1 MAAEY
6 EEERKRVVELI
17 YRDNVK
23 DMENYLD
30 EGGNVDFLIS
40 GLTPLCMAR
49 SVEMANFLVENGAN
63 IHFRDESRSRTPF
76 LWQALSGH
84 DKSPEIIKFLLKK
97 DPTIFYDVDKNG
109 ENALHLSIL
118 RGYESS
124 LKCAK
129 FLLAVDPT
137 LVNVKNKDNETPLY
151 IVRKIKNDYKDK
163 IIELLISTKEMLN
176 KNPALLDRTQ
186 EKKVK
191 NTEALLKIAAFTNK
205 HAETAR
211 SLPWRPPKNNY
222 SFGGVGYKNLK
233 TKYLLN
239 STPAPPSTPTGER
252 KSRKSKSRKSKNGR
266 SRRNRKSRKSKTRRS

>member
-1 MAAEY
+1 MFDI
-6 EEERKRVVELI
+6 I
-17 YRDNVK
+17 YSNSLQ
-23 DMENYLD
+23 DMSKYLD

-40 GLTPLCMAR
+40 GLTPLCMAK

-63 IHFRDESRSRTPF
+63 IHFRDESRGRTPL
-76 LWQALSGH
+76 LWQALSGYY
-84 DKSPEIIKFLLKK
+84 KSPEIIKFLLKK

-118 RGYESS
+118 HGYESS

-151 IVRKIKNDYKDK
+151 IVRKIKNDYTDK

-176 KNPALLDRTQ
+176 KNPALLDRTH

-211 SLPWRPPKNNY
+211 SLPWRPPNNKY
-222 SFGGVGYKNLK
+222 SFGGVGYEKLK

-252 KSRKSKSRKSKNGR
+252 KRKSRKNGRSRKSKNGR
-266 SRRNRKSRKSKTRRS
+266 NRKSKTRRS